1 MWTMLPSLCGVVQES
16 FSTAACCRDTPLLQ
30 HMEAIRYTFGE
41 QRVILRP
48 ASAVSLKHPPTTP
61 AYVLMRAASTD

>member
-1 MWTMLPSLCGVVQES
+1 MLH
-16 FSTAACCRDTPLLQ
+16 